1 MHYPETDILRLGQI
15 QELFCLREFVVS
27 SDPSLPLARQFH
39 AFNCLTRKQ
48 LSAVLL
54 QSCQERLRSASA
66 SLAQAASQPQP
77 NGWNHLWKFI
87 ASHYACHGLLKFFH
101 SGTVTDINSESGVQQ
116 GDPLG
121 STLFALAIHPV
132 LLDLGRS
139 FPSLL
144 ITAYA
149 DNVIFA
155 GPLSV
160 LRAAYDRYSE
170 QMQAIGLRVN
180 SSESAIFVPQW
191 QADTDEHLQAR
202 PEVQQHLFHA
212 AQAPVTSIPMQRGTA
227 IPLARDG
234 LPILGAPIGT

>member
-101 SGTVTDINSESGVQQ
+101 SGTVTDINSESGV
-116 GDPLG
+116 
-121 STLFALAIHPV
+121 TA
-132 LLDLGRS
+132 GRS
-139 FPSLL
+139 ARQHPICSGHP
-144 ITAYA
+144 TRPP
-149 DNVIFA
+149 
-155 GPLSV
+155 GPRQIV
-160 LRAAYDRYSE
+160 PVPAHYRLR
-170 QMQAIGLRVN
+170 
-180 SSESAIFVPQW
+180 
-191 QADTDEHLQAR
+191 
-202 PEVQQHLFHA
+202 
-212 AQAPVTSIPMQRGTA
+212 
-227 IPLARDG
+227 
-234 LPILGAPIGT
+234 